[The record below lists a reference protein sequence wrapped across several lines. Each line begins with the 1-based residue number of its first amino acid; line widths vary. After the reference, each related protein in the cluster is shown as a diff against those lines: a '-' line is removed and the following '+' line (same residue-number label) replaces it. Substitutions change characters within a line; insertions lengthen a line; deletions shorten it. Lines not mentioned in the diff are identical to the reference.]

1 VTIVELLPESS
12 AQQIPP
18 LYAQE
23 KSPDPC
29 CFADTARV
37 AHVKF
42 FTTDS
47 NWIWYV
53 TEYDAQDIFF
63 GLVQGFEEELGYFSL
78 HELAQGTDPMGL
90 GIERDLNFQP
100 TPLSQL
106 RNSR

>member
-1 VTIVELLPESS
+1 MELLPESI

-23 KSPDPC
+23 KSPDPI
-29 CFADTARV
+29 

-42 FTTDS
+42 FATDS

-53 TEYDAQDIFF
+53 TEFDAQDIFF

-78 HELAQGTDPMGL
+78 HELAEGVDSTGL

-106 RNSR
+106 RNTR

>member
-1 VTIVELLPESS
+1 MELLPESI

-23 KSPDPC
+23 QSPDPI
-29 CFADTARV
+29 

-78 HELAQGTDPMGL
+78 HELESIDPMGL

-106 RNSR
+106 CNAR

>member
-1 VTIVELLPESS
+1 MELLPDLI

-23 KSPDPC
+23 TSPDPI
-29 CFADTARV
+29 

-47 NWIWYV
+47 NWTWYV
-53 TEYDAQDIFF
+53 TEYDAQDLFF

-78 HELAQGTDPMGL
+78 HELTQGTDPMGL
-90 GIERDLNFQP
+90 GVERDLNFQP

-106 RNSR
+106 RNSH

>member
-1 VTIVELLPESS
+1 MELLPESI

-23 KSPDPC
+23 KSPDPI
-29 CFADTARV
+29 

-42 FTTDS
+42 FTTAS
-47 NWIWYV
+47 NWTWYV
-53 TEYDAQDIFF
+53 TEFDAQDIFF

-78 HELAQGTDPMGL
+78 HELAEGVDPMGL

-106 RNSR
+106 RNSH

>member
-1 VTIVELLPESS
+1 MMELLPESI

-23 KSPDPC
+23 ESPDPI
-29 CFADTARV
+29 

-47 NWIWYV
+47 NWTWYV

-78 HELAQGTDPMGL
+78 HELSQGTDLMGL
-90 GIERDLNFQP
+90 GIERDLHFQP

-106 RNSR
+106 CTTR